1 MIKTK
6 VTKGDG
12 KVEVDAQLRRPT
24 MGPPLSGMLGPRVIE
39 KYMSIP
45 FLNGGRDEKG
55 ADCWGLVYLVY
66 LRELGITLPTYGAI
80 SATELLA
87 IQRQVE
93 TDKTHETWE
102 LIEGGEEKPFDIVVM
117 TGTLRPQGGGGLRSA
132 LVHMGLV
139 TRPRYV
145 LHTEEGVGVQH
156 IPFKGVGAPAAI
168 KARVREIYRY
178 THVAHSG

>member
-6 VTKGDG
+6 VRCP
-12 KVEVDAQLRRPT
+12 EAELRKPP
-24 MGPPLSGMLGPRVIE
+24 MGAPLRGLLGPKTIE

-45 FLNGGRDEKG
+45 FLSGGRDERG
-55 ADCWGLVYLVY
+55 VDCWGLIYLIY
-66 LRELGITLPTYGAI
+66 LKELGVQLPTYGAI

-93 TDKTHETWE
+93 TDKNNESWV
-102 LIEGGEEKPFDIVVM
+102 LIGDREEQPFDIVVM
-117 TGTLRPQGGGGLRSA
+117 TGTLRPQEGGSLRSA

-139 TRPRYV
+139 TKPRYV
-145 LHTEEGVGVQH
+145 LHTEEGAGGQH
-156 IPFKGVGAPAAI
+156 VPFKGSGASAAI

-178 THVAHSG
+178 THVACAA